1 MIRGLKQE
9 ENDKDREQNEGIKTI
24 SNGTSAVAKSSKAVK
39 LGFLLFNT

>member
-9 ENDKDREQNEGIKTI
+9 ENDKDREQNEGVRTI
-24 SNGTSAVAKSSKAVK
+24 SSGIPAVAKSSKAVK